1 MKRDRLIS
9 LTGGLGNQLFQYAA
23 ALFGNSG
30 FNLYLVSSL
39 GNPRLSK
46 SGKAE
51 IYSFKI
57 KELEVSASASWF
69 TRKVAGYL
77 LRQGLY
83 TRGLE
88 RLRSFRAATSLAGR
102 IILSFHF
109 QQKIRLMIAKGV
121 GYSELGQSNETQ
133 LLIGYFQTYH
143 WASAP
148 QVLEKLQELELSADS
163 TEFQNYRDLAL
174 VEKPLVVHVRLGDY
188 KSEEDFGIPTR
199 NYYTAAIE
207 KQLESK
213 RYGSIWVFSDELEEA
228 QQLLPKDLNM
238 EIRFIPEVEESAAA
252 TLQVMRLGYGYVI
265 ANSTF
270 SWWGAFLS
278 FSEDPLVIAPSP
290 WFRNSPEPAQLIPPH
305 WTRCDA
311 GWY

>member
-1 MKRDRLIS
+1 MKKVRLVS

-23 ALFGNSG
+23 VLFENSG
-30 FNLYLVSSL
+30 FNVHLVSSL

-57 KELEVSASASWF
+57 KETEVSTSASWF

-88 RLRSFRAATSLAGR
+88 RLRSFRAATFLAGR

-109 QQKIRLMIAKGV
+109 RQKIKLMIAKGV
-121 GYSELGQSNETQ
+121 GFSELGQSNGAQ

-148 QVLEKLQELELSADS
+148 QVLEKLQSLELSVDS
-163 TEFQNYRDLAL
+163 AKLQQYRDLASL
-174 VEKPLVVHVRLGDY
+174 EKPLVVHVRLGDY
-188 KSEEDFGIPTR
+188 KNENNFGIPTR
-199 NYYTAAIE
+199 KYYTTAIQ

-213 RYGSIWVFSDELEEA
+213 KYGAIWLFSDELDEA
-228 QQLLPKDLNM
+228 QQILPNDLNM
-238 EIRFIPEVEESAAA
+238 EIRLIPEVEESAAA

-278 FSEDPLVIAPSP
+278 FSKDSLVIAPAP

-311 GWY
+311 GW